1 MKKFLAPLL
10 LITLF
15 LLQLLQTKTFAVP
28 NIKCTFG
35 VMCFGNKHTGVDFHG
50 NTGTKIIAPMD
61 GVVMGVQ
68 DKKILAGSKYSGS
81 YFNISARIQHANNL
95 QTDYGHMDSVLVQA
109 GDKVIRGVT
118 VIGTMGTTGFR
129 DSLKDRRPPGYPHL
143 HFEVWTQDRRID
155 PMPFFVG
162 CFDPSKTYGPKEMVY
177 PAC

>member
-10 LITLF
+10 VIPLL
-15 LLQLLQTKTFAVP
+15 LLQSCVTGP

-35 VMCFGNKHTGVDFHG
+35 VMCYGNKHTGVDFHG
-50 NTGTKIIAPMD
+50 STGTKIIAPMD
-61 GVVMGVQ
+61 GVVIGVQ

-81 YFNISARIQHANNL
+81 YFNISARIQHANDL
-95 QTDYGHMDSVLVQA
+95 ETDYGHMDSVLVQ
-109 GDKVIRGVT
+109 VIRGVT

-129 DSLKDRRPPGYPHL
+129 DSVKDRRPPKYPHL

>member
-15 LLQLLQTKTFAVP
+15 LLQTKTFAGP
-28 NIKCTFG
+28 NITCTFG
-35 VMCFGNKHTGVDFHG
+35 VMCFGYKHVGVDFHG

-95 QTDYGHMDSVLVQA
+95 ETDY
-109 GDKVIRGVT
+109 
-118 VIGTMGTTGFR
+118 
-129 DSLKDRRPPGYPHL
+129 
-143 HFEVWTQDRRID
+143 
-155 PMPFFVG
+155 
-162 CFDPSKTYGPKEMVY
+162 
-177 PAC
+177 